1 MIVLENV
8 NKSYRRHRA
17 VSDLSLSVPAGEIY
31 GFLGPNGAGKTT
43 TIRMVAG
50 ALAPTSGSIRL
61 GGFDLS
67 RRPREAKSILGY
79 IPDRPFL
86 YEKLSGWEFL
96 VFTAD
101 LYKVPGATA
110 ERKARELLELF
121 ELWDWRD
128 ELIENY
134 SHGMKQRLIMAGAL
148 LPSPRILVVDEPMVG
163 LDPRGAKLVMDIF
176 MTMARRDRVAVF
188 ISTHT
193 MSLASR
199 LCDRIGIISRG
210 ALIAEGT
217 EEELRGQAGEG
228 GGDLEDLFLE
238 LTSDTGL
245 PSLGG
250 DPPAGAAAAPAARAS
265 GGGADPAGPAGADR
279 GGAGEAAAD
288 PLGPPQGCGDGAP
301 GGGGGEAC

>member
-1 MIVLENV
+1 MIRLEHV
-8 NKSYRRHRA
+8 TKSYRKHRA
-17 VSDLSLSVPAGEIY
+17 VSDLTLHVPAGEIY

-50 ALAPTSGSIRL
+50 ALAPTSGTIRL
-61 GGFDLS
+61 GGFDLA
-67 RRPREAKSILGY
+67 RKPREAKSILGY

-86 YEKLSGWEFL
+86 YEKLSGQEYL
-96 VFTAD
+96 SFTAD
-101 LYKVPGATA
+101 LYRAGGKGAA
-110 ERKARELLELF
+110 DRSRSLLELF

-176 MTMARRDRVAVF
+176 KDMARRDGVAVF
-188 ISTHT
+188 VSTHT

-210 ALIAEGT
+210 ALTAEGT
-217 EEELRGQAGEG
+217 EDELMGKAGAR
-228 GGDLEDLFLE
+228 GGDLEELFLE
-238 LTSDTGL
+238 LTSGSGL
-245 PSLGG
+245 PRLYGEGPGG
-250 DPPAGAAAAPAARAS
+250 AVAA
-265 GGGADPAGPAGADR
+265 GGADGVAAGAGKGPGR
-279 GGAGEAAAD
+279 AA
-288 PLGPPQGCGDGAP
+288 
-301 GGGGGEAC
+301 GGGG

>member
-1 MIVLENV
+1 MIRLENV
-8 NKSYRRHRA
+8 TKSYRRHKA
-17 VSDLSLSVPAGEIY
+17 VSDLSLTVPAGEIY

-43 TIRMVAG
+43 TIRMLAG
-50 ALAPTSGSIRL
+50 ALAPTSGSIHL
-61 GGFDLS
+61 GGFDLA
-67 RRPREAKSILGY
+67 RRPKEAKSILGY

-96 VFTAD
+96 IFNAD
-101 LYKVPGATA
+101 LYKVPKAVA
-110 ERKARELLELF
+110 EEKARELLELF

-148 LPSPRILVVDEPMVG
+148 LPSPKILVVDEPMVG

-176 MTMARRDRVAVF
+176 KTMARRDKVAVF

-210 ALIAEGT
+210 ALIAEGA
-217 EEELRGQAGEG
+217 EDELRIQAGAR
-228 GGDLEDLFLE
+228 GGDLEDLFLD
-238 LTSDTGL
+238 LTSDTGV

-250 DPPAGAAAAPAARAS
+250 TESPVDAKAKGGAA
-265 GGGADPAGPAGADR
+265 GGGVTDAPLPGESAGGPD
-279 GGAGEAAAD
+279 GESV
-288 PLGPPQGCGDGAP
+288 
-301 GGGGGEAC
+301 GGGRA

>member
-1 MIVLENV
+1 MIILENV
-8 NKSYRRHRA
+8 TKSYRRHKA
-17 VSDLSLSVPAGEIY
+17 VSDLSLRVPAGEIY

-50 ALAPTSGSIRL
+50 ALAPTSGTIRL
-61 GGFDLS
+61 GGYDLS
-67 RRPREAKSILGY
+67 RRPKEAKSILGY

-96 VFTAD
+96 IFTAD
-101 LYKVPGATA
+101 LYKVERRAA
-110 ERKARELLELF
+110 EGKARSLLELF
-121 ELWDWRD
+121 ELWDWRE

-176 MTMARRDRVAVF
+176 KTMARRDKVAVF

-210 ALIAEGT
+210 ALTAEGT
-217 EEELRGQAGEG
+217 EDELRRQSRAE
-228 GGDLEDLFLE
+228 GGDLEDLFLD
-238 LTSDTGL
+238 LTSEGGI

-250 DPPAGAAAAPAARAS
+250 EARDAAAGEAGGGGQGARAS
-265 GGGADPAGPAGADR
+265 GGGD
-279 GGAGEAAAD
+279 
-288 PLGPPQGCGDGAP
+288 
-301 GGGGGEAC
+301 

>member
-1 MIVLENV
+1 MIELKNV
-8 NKSYRRHRA
+8 TKTYRKHKA
-17 VSDLSLSVPAGEIY
+17 VSDLTLTVPEGEIY

-50 ALAPTSGSIRL
+50 ALAPTSGSIVL
-61 GGFDLS
+61 GGHDLAKK
-67 RRPREAKSILGY
+67 PKEAKSLLGY

-86 YEKLSGWEFL
+86 YEKLSGAEFL
-96 VFTAD
+96 IFTSD
-101 LYKVPGATA
+101 LYRV
-110 ERKARELLELF
+110 EKAKAAGRSGELLELF

-148 LPSPRILVVDEPMVG
+148 LPEPRILVVDEPMVG

-176 MTMARRDRVAVF
+176 KRLSREERVAIF

-199 LCDRIGIISRG
+199 LCDRIGIISG
-210 ALIAEGT
+210 GVLTAEGT
-217 EEELRGQAGEG
+217 EAELRDRLGGK

-238 LTSDTGL
+238 LTSE
-245 PSLGG
+245 G
-250 DPPAGAAAAPAARAS
+250 DRIPLSPEKTPADS
-265 GGGADPAGPAGADR
+265 K
-279 GGAGEAAAD
+279 
-288 PLGPPQGCGDGAP
+288 
-301 GGGGGEAC
+301 